1 MPPLPVVP
9 NVIKIISSS
18 IMIDSPS
25 ENIFHM
31 SWSGSTPSAA
41 GLLAWLTDVY
51 APAWDTMFAAE
62 APSSAATVQHEALDL
77 TSNTG
82 ASAVFPD
89 TTAGGR
95 TGDFAPASAAVL
107 VSWEINRRYR
117 GGHPRTYFPF
127 GTAGTYEGSSARNWS
142 AAFTDDVQT
151 KINAF
156 LAAIQGHDISGT
168 EYAALVNVSYYDRV
182 ITPLPPYRRIT
193 PVVDTITSGIVRTRI
208 CTQRRRLGKVGG

>member
-25 ENIFHM
+25 ENIFHV
-31 SWSGSTPSAA
+31 SWSGATPNAA
-41 GLLAWLTDVY
+41 SLLAYLTDVY
-51 APAWDTMFAAE
+51 APAWDTMFGAE

-77 TSNTG
+77 TSDTG
-82 ASAVFPD
+82 ASAVLAD
-89 TTAGGR
+89 TTGGGR

-107 VSWEINRRYR
+107 ASWEINRRYR

-127 GTAGTYEGSSARNWS
+127 GTAGTYEGDSSRNWS
-142 AAFTDDVQT
+142 SAFIADCQT
-151 KINAF
+151 KIAAF
-156 LAAIQGHDISGT
+156 MAAIQGHDISGT
-168 EYAALVNVSYYDRV
+168 EYSAMVNVSYYDRV

-193 PVVDTITSGIVRTRI
+193 PQVDTITSVIVRTRI